1 MSLADIRN
9 KPKVRAPICILYGPS
24 GVGKTSFVANI
35 DKSIIVQT
43 EDGIGKIE
51 SDHFPVAKSWD
62 EFMKN
67 LESLRDEEH
76 SYKCVG
82 IDSLDWLEPLVW
94 QKACDDNGWKSIDSV
109 GFGKGYS
116 ESLKYW
122 RQYTDLINE
131 LRNKGMVIVQ
141 VAHNQ
146 IQKVEDPRIE
156 HYDRHTIKL
165 HRKATDLLVE
175 HADAVFFGAFK
186 LGQVQ
191 VKGKGG
197 GMTTKAVSGDR
208 VVYTQDSVAYLA
220 KNRYGLPEEL
230 PMEWSAI
237 REEMLK

>member
-1 MSLADIRN
+1 MSLAAIRK

-24 GVGKTSFVANI
+24 GVGKTSTIAKIKN
-35 DKSIIVQT
+35 SIIVQT
-43 EDGIGKIE
+43 EDGIGKNE
-51 SDHFPVAKSWD
+51 SDHFDVAKSWD
-62 EFMKN
+62 EFMSN
-67 LESLRDEEH
+67 LKSLRDEEH

-82 IDSLDWLEPLVW
+82 IDSLDWLEPLIW
-94 QKACDDNGWKSIDSV
+94 QKACEDNGWKSIEQP
-109 GFGKGYS
+109 GYGKGYV
-116 ESLKYW
+116 EVLKYW
-122 RQYTDLINE
+122 REYTDILNE
-131 LRNKGMVIVQ
+131 LRNKGMVVMQI
-141 VAHNQ
+141 AHNQ

-156 HYDRHTIKL
+156 AYDRHTIKL

-197 GMTTKAVSGDR
+197 NMTTKAVSGDR
-208 VVYTQDSVAYLA
+208 VVYTQNSVAYLA

-230 PMEWSAI
+230 PMDWSVI